1 MEPSTPSY
9 PVSFTFV
16 TSERIAR
23 WRPLVAWLLVIP
35 HLFVLYGLQIVA
47 SILIFL
53 SWFAIVFTGK
63 QPEAFVG
70 FPMLL
75 LRYQDRVMTYSLFLQ
90 EEYPPFTF
98 DTTGTDPGDYP
109 RMRVDT
115 TPAMTDRN
123 RLTVFFRYFMLI
135 PQVVVLLLV
144 GLAVAVVVTVAWFAV
159 IILGR
164 WPDGMREF
172 VLGYVRWTT
181 RVNGYAFLLTDEYP
195 PFSTR

>member
-1 MEPSTPSY
+1 MEPTAAY
-9 PVSFTFV
+9 PVSFTFDRP
-16 TSERIAR
+16 EHIAR
-23 WRPLVAWLLVIP
+23 WRPLVSWLLAIP
-35 HLFVLYGLQIVA
+35 HFVILYFVQLIA
-47 SILIFL
+47 SVCVFIA
-53 SWFAIVFTGK
+53 WFAILFTGK
-63 QPEAFVG
+63 MPEGLARFAV
-70 FPMLL
+70 MLI
-75 LRYQDRVMTYSLFLQ
+75 RYQTRVTTYSMFMQ

-144 GLAVAVVVTVAWFAV
+144 GLAMAVVVTVAWFAV